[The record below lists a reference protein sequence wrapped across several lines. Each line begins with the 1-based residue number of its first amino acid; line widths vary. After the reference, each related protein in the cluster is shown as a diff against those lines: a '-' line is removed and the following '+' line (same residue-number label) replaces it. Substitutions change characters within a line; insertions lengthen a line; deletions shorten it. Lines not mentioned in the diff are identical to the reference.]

1 MRFFVGYGPRADE
14 FCSLGPYPFGFQEV
28 AQRKRIDRTHRFSLA
43 RSLNVWEQNL
53 LPRRLGVV
61 GKLTGRLEELNQMM
75 KKLAVWTGAIA
86 VLAIPVESAR
96 ADLMLTTFQ
105 ASGGNG
111 FGAVT
116 TIMTLQATG
125 NSQSPSG
132 TEQGCNSFSATNTFG
147 AFDPSKTDFCNEG
160 AANDVPNGTPKTALP
175 SLSSLGI
182 TNTSQIGLLLNINQ
196 TNPTSGLTIND
207 LALTFYSST
216 GTPIFTAT
224 LPDNW
229 CNLGATFC
237 SGLNTFST
245 FAQGQGQAGFAFT
258 LTSAQQSALL
268 AAMGN
273 TFNGSVL
280 VGVGGNFGCTGTA
293 GTDCKLAD
301 DGAESLQLANLNT
314 PITTPE
320 PSTIMLTAS
329 GLIGL
334 VGIGRRRRNKK

>member
-1 MRFFVGYGPRADE
+1 
-14 FCSLGPYPFGFQEV
+14 
-28 AQRKRIDRTHRFSLA
+28 
-43 RSLNVWEQNL
+43 
-53 LPRRLGVV
+53 
-61 GKLTGRLEELNQMM
+61 MM
-75 KKLAVWTGAIA
+75 KKFAVWTGAVA
-86 VLAIPVESAR
+86 MLALPVASAH
-96 ADLMLTTFQ
+96 ADLVLTTFQ

-125 NSQSPSG
+125 NSQSPNG
-132 TEQGCNSFSATNTFG
+132 IEQGCNSFSATNTFG
-147 AFDPSKTDFCNEG
+147 AFSTTGSGGGFCNEG
-160 AANDVPNGTPKTALP
+160 SANDVPNGTPKTALP

-182 TNTSQIGLLLNINQ
+182 TNTSQIGLLFNINQ
-196 TNPTSGLTIND
+196 SNPINGITIND

-229 CNLGATFC
+229 CNIGSFC

-245 FAQGQGQAGFAFT
+245 EANGQGQAGYAFA
-258 LTSAQQSALL
+258 LTTAQQAALL
-268 AAMGN
+268 AAMGG
-273 TFNGSVL
+273 TFNGSVV
-280 VGVGGNFGCTGTA
+280 VGVGGNLGCTGTTA
-293 GTDCKLAD
+293 GDCKGAVG
-301 DGAESLQLANLNT
+301 GAESFQLANLNT

-320 PSTIMLTAS
+320 PSTVALTAS